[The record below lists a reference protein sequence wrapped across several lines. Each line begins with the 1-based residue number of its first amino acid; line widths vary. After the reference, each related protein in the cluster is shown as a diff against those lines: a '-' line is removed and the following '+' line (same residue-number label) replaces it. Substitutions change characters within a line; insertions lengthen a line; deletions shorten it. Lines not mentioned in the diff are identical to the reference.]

1 MRLDMKRTYEFRA
14 LAYIEGNKEG
24 NDSMAIQVDVAVLGG
39 GPGGYTAAIRAAQL
53 GKSVAIIEMDK
64 LGGTCLHKGC
74 IPSKSLLRSA
84 EVYSTLLEA
93 SSYGIEVTEGA
104 VALHFPKVQERKE
117 QTVEQLYRGLQSLM
131 KKNGIQIINGKGRV
145 IGPSIFSPRSGSLAV
160 ELPDGEMESVVST
173 NLIIA
178 TGSRPRQLPGLVPD
192 GEFILTS
199 DEALVMEQL
208 PASIIIVGGG
218 VIGVEWASLLQDFG
232 VQVTLVEAGSRL
244 LPGED
249 TEVSAELTRSLRS
262 RGVRVFTGVQLQV
275 EQYKAENNEVSI
287 VAATEDGD
295 VLLTAEKLLVSIGRQ
310 ANVEA
315 IGIEN
320 TDIRIV
326 NGVIEVNAFGQTSE
340 PHIYAIG
347 DVIGGVQ
354 LAHAAAHEGIIA
366 AEHINGEK
374 PAAIE
379 AHLIPRC
386 IYSRPEI
393 ASYGLTEDGARAKGH
408 DIKTGKIPF
417 QAIGKAIVIGEKE
430 GFVKVIADRKTNDIV
445 GVHMIGAHA
454 TDLISEAA
462 LAGVLNATPWE
473 VGQMIHPHPTLSE
486 ALGEAML
493 AVDGKAISF

>member
-1 MRLDMKRTYEFRA
+1 
-14 LAYIEGNKEG
+14 
-24 NDSMAIQVDVAVLGG
+24 MAIQVDVAVLGG

-53 GKSVAIIEMDK
+53 GKKVAIIEMDK

-84 EVYSTLLEA
+84 EVYATLLEA
-93 SSYGIEVTEGA
+93 NTYGIQVAEGA
-104 VALHFPKVQERKE
+104 VSLDFNNVQNRKE

-131 KKNGIQIINGKGRV
+131 KKNGIQMIHGKGRV

-178 TGSRPRQLPGLVPD
+178 TGSIPRSLPGLVPD
-192 GEFILTS
+192 GEYILTS
-199 DEALVMEQL
+199 DEALVMSTL
-208 PASIIIVGGG
+208 PTSMIIVGGG

-249 TEVSAELTRSLRS
+249 TEISAELTKLLRR
-262 RGVRVFTGVQLQV
+262 RGVRVLTGVQLQTDS
-275 EQYKAENNEVSI
+275 YAGANGEVTIS
-287 VAATEDGD
+287 ASTPDGD
-295 VLLTAEKLLVSIGRQ
+295 VLLTAEKMLLSVGRLP
-310 ANVEA
+310 NVEG
-315 IGIEN
+315 IGLEN
-320 TDIRIV
+320 TDIRTE
-326 NGVIEVNAFGQTSE
+326 NGAILVNAFGQTTE

-366 AEHINGEK
+366 AEHISGGK
-374 PAAIE
+374 PSAVE
-379 AHLIPRC
+379 HHLIPRC

-417 QAIGKAIVIGEKE
+417 QAIGKAIVLGEKD
-430 GFVKVIADRKTNDIV
+430 GFVKVIADRRTNDIV

-454 TDLISEAA
+454 TDLISEAS
-462 LAGVLNATPWE
+462 LAGLLNATPWE
-473 VGQMIHPHPTLSE
+473 VGQMIHPHPTLAE

>member
-1 MRLDMKRTYEFRA
+1 
-14 LAYIEGNKEG
+14 
-24 NDSMAIQVDVAVLGG
+24 MAIEVDVAILGG

-53 GKSVAIIEMDK
+53 GKKVAIIEMDK

-84 EVYSTLLEA
+84 EVYSTLLDA
-93 SSYGIEVTEGA
+93 STYGVEVTEGA
-104 VALHFPKVQERKE
+104 ISLDFNKVQARKE
-117 QTVEQLYRGLQSLM
+117 GTVEQLYRGLQSLM
-131 KKNGIQIINGKGRV
+131 KKNGIQIIQGKGRV

-178 TGSRPRQLPGLVPD
+178 TGSRPRVLDGLSPD
-192 GEFILTS
+192 GEYILTS
-199 DEALVMEQL
+199 DEALVMEKL
-208 PASIIIVGGG
+208 PASILIVGGG

-249 TEVSAELTRSLRS
+249 TEVSAELARLLSR
-262 RGVRVFTGVQLQV
+262 RGVRILTGVQLQTDT
-275 EQYKAENNEVSI
+275 YKGENGEISI
-287 VAATEDGD
+287 SAGTPDGD
-295 VLLTAEKLLVSIGRQ
+295 VILTAEKLLVSVGRLPNAEGIGL
-310 ANVEA
+310 
-315 IGIEN
+315 EN
-320 TDIRIV
+320 TDIRTK
-326 NGVIEVNAFGQTSE
+326 NGMIEVNSFGQTSE

-354 LAHAAAHEGIIA
+354 LAHAAAHEGLVA
-366 AEHINGEK
+366 AEHISGLK
-374 PAAIE
+374 PAAVE
-379 AHLIPRC
+379 QHLVPRC

-393 ASYGLTEDGARAKGH
+393 ASYGLTEDGARTKGH

-417 QAIGKAIVIGEKE
+417 QAIGKALVHGDKD

-445 GVHMIGAHA
+445 GVHIIGAHA
-454 TDLISEAA
+454 TELISEAA

-473 VGQMIHPHPTLSE
+473 IGQMIHPHPTLSE

>member
-1 MRLDMKRTYEFRA
+1 
-14 LAYIEGNKEG
+14 
-24 NDSMAIQVDVAVLGG
+24 MAIQVDVAVLGG

-53 GKSVAIIEMDK
+53 GKTVAIIEMDK

-84 EVYSTLLEA
+84 EVFATLHNAST
-93 SSYGIEVTEGA
+93 YGIQITEGA
-104 VALHFPKVQERKE
+104 ISLDFGKVQARKD
-117 QTVEQLYRGLQSLM
+117 QTVEQLYRGLQGLM
-131 KKNGIQIINGKGRV
+131 KNNGIQIIQGKGRV

-178 TGSRPRQLPGLVPD
+178 TGSRPRTLPGLIPD
-192 GEFILTS
+192 GQFILTS
-199 DEALVMEQL
+199 DEALVMDEL
-208 PASIIIVGGG
+208 PASILIVGGG
-218 VIGVEWASLLQDFG
+218 VIGVEWASLLHDFG

-249 TEVSAELTRSLRS
+249 TEVSAELTKLLRS
-262 RGVRVFTGVQLQV
+262 RGVRILTGIQLQTDNCKV
-275 EQYKAENNEVSI
+275 DNGEVSI
-287 VAATEDGD
+287 SASTPDGD
-295 VLLTAEKLLVSIGRQ
+295 VLLNAEKLLISVGRLP
-310 ANVEA
+310 NVEG
-315 IGIEN
+315 IGLEN
-320 TDIRIV
+320 TDIRTA
-326 NGVIEVNAFGQTSE
+326 NGAIEVNAFGQTSE

-347 DVIGGVQ
+347 DVVGGVQ
-354 LAHAAAHEGIIA
+354 LAHAAAHEGINA
-366 AEHINGEK
+366 AEHIGGAK

-379 AHLIPRC
+379 HHLIPRC

-393 ASYGLTEDGARAKGH
+393 ASYGLTEDGARAKGF

-417 QAIGKAIVIGEKE
+417 GAISKALVLGEKD
-430 GFVKVIADRKTNDIV
+430 GFVKVIADRRTNDIV

-473 VGQMIHPHPTLSE
+473 VGQMIHPHPTLAE

>member
-1 MRLDMKRTYEFRA
+1 
-14 LAYIEGNKEG
+14 
-24 NDSMAIQVDVAVLGG
+24 MAIEVDVAVLGG

-53 GKSVAIIEMDK
+53 GKKVAIIEMDK

-93 SSYGIEVTEGA
+93 STYGIDVTDGA
-104 VALHFPKVQERKE
+104 ISLDFNKVQDRKE

-131 KKNGIQIINGKGRV
+131 KKNGIQIIQGKGRV

-160 ELPDGEMESVVST
+160 ELADGEMESVVST

-178 TGSRPRQLPGLVPD
+178 TGSRPRLLDGLAPD
-192 GEFILTS
+192 GEYILTS
-199 DEALVMEQL
+199 DEALVMEKL
-208 PASIIIVGGG
+208 PVSILIVGGG

-232 VQVTLVEAGSRL
+232 VDVTLIEAGSRL

-249 TEVSAELTRSLRS
+249 TEVSAELTRLLSR
-262 RGVRVFTGVQLQV
+262 RGVRILTGVQLQT
-275 EQYKAENNEVSI
+275 ETYKGENGEVTISA
-287 VAATEDGD
+287 VTPDGD
-295 VLLTAEKLLVSIGRQ
+295 VILTAEKLLVSVGRLPNSEGIGL
-310 ANVEA
+310 
-315 IGIEN
+315 EN
-320 TDIRIV
+320 TDVRTK
-326 NGVIEVNAFGQTSE
+326 NGMIEVNGFGQTTE

-354 LAHAAAHEGIIA
+354 LAHAAAHEGLLA
-366 AEHINGEK
+366 AEHISGMK
-374 PAAIE
+374 TAAIE
-379 AHLIPRC
+379 PHLIPRC

-393 ASYGLTEDGARAKGH
+393 ASYGLTEDGARSKGH

-417 QAIGKAIVIGEKE
+417 QAIGKALVLGEKD
-430 GFVKVIADRKTNDIV
+430 GFVKVIADRKTDDIV
-445 GVHMIGAHA
+445 GVHIIGAHA

-462 LAGVLNATPWE
+462 LAGILNATPWE

>member
-1 MRLDMKRTYEFRA
+1 MKGMIF
-14 LAYIEGNKEG
+14 L
-24 NDSMAIQVDVAVLGG
+24 AIQVDVAVLGG

-93 SSYGIEVTEGA
+93 SSYGIQVAEGA
-104 VALHFPKVQERKE
+104 VTLSYDKVQQRKD
-117 QTVEQLYRGLQSLM
+117 QTVEQLYRGLQGLM
-131 KKNGIQIINGKGRV
+131 KKNGIQIIQGKGRV

-160 ELPDGEMESVVST
+160 ELPDGEMESVVSA

-178 TGSRPRQLPGLVPD
+178 TGSRPRQLSGLLPD
-192 GEFILTS
+192 GKYILTS
-199 DEALVMEQL
+199 DEALLMDDL
-208 PASIIIVGGG
+208 PSSIIIVGGG
-218 VIGVEWASLLQDFG
+218 VIGVEWASMLQDFG

-249 TEVSAELTRSLRS
+249 TEVSAELTRLLRK
-262 RGVRVFTGVQLQV
+262 RGVRVLTSVQLQTEKYKV
-275 EQYKAENNEVSI
+275 ENDEVSI
-287 VAATEDGD
+287 AASTEDGD
-295 VLLTAEKLLVSIGRQ
+295 VLLTAAKLLVAVGRQ
-310 ANVEA
+310 ANIEG
-315 IGIEN
+315 IGLEN
-320 TDIRIV
+320 TDIRTT
-326 NGVIEVNAFGQTSE
+326 NGVIEVNAFGQTTE

-366 AEHINGEK
+366 AEHIGGKK
-374 PAAIE
+374 PEALE

-386 IYSRPEI
+386 TYSRPEI
-393 ASYGLTEDGARAKGH
+393 ASYGLTEDGARSKGH

-417 QAIGKAIVIGEKE
+417 QAIGKALVLGEKD

-445 GVHMIGAHA
+445 GVHIIGAHA

-462 LAGVLNATPWE
+462 LASVLNATPWE

-493 AVDGKAISF
+493 AVDGNAISF